1 MKQGEQTQHKIL
13 KSASKLFYQQGFH
26 QTAFSDIV
34 QDTGLSKGN
43 ITYHF
48 KSKEDILNGV
58 FEQRIKSTQNSLAG
72 LETKYPDAASRI
84 KAYIDSL
91 LKGKAELTRYGCRNG
106 SLAYELGKSN
116 NKTRE
121 LSQHIFDLVR
131 HWLTDQ
137 FLALG
142 FSTEQA
148 GNRAM
153 ELLTRGQ
160 GICVIS
166 QAYSDEK
173 LFEHEVNQLKKLIS
187 SPPSLTEA

>member
-1 MKQGEQTQHKIL
+1 MKQGEQTRNKIL
-13 KSASKLFYQQGFH
+13 KSAGKLFYQHGFH

-34 QDTGLSKGN
+34 HDTGLSKGN

-58 FEQRIKSTQNSLAG
+58 FEQRIENTHASLTN
-72 LETKYPDAASRI
+72 LDKKYPDAALRI
-84 KAYIDSL
+84 EGFIDSL
-91 LKGKAELTRYGCRNG
+91 LKGKSELTRYGCRNG

-121 LSQHIFDLVR
+121 LSRQVFDLTR
-131 HWLTDQ
+131 HWLKKQ

-148 GNRAM
+148 GDRAM
-153 ELLTRGQ
+153 ELFTRGQ

-166 QAYSDEK
+166 QVYSDEK
-173 LFEHEVNQLKKLIS
+173 LFEHEVTQLKTLIHN
-187 SPPSLTEA
+187 P